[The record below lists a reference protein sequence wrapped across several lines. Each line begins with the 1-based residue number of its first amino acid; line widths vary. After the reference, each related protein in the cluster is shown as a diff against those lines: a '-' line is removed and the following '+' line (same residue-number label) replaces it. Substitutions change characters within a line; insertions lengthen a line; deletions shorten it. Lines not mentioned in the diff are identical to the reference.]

1 MKKPL
6 WILTDIEGTTTS
18 ISFVHDV
25 LFPYAR
31 ERMGKFLE
39 SNSQNEN
46 VMRVVSD
53 LKKRLQ
59 LSNMAEVTSVLEA
72 WMSEDRKETELK
84 ALQGILWRDGYEGG
98 DFRGHVYPDVAPA
111 LERWRAEGI
120 ALAVYSSG
128 SVAAQKL
135 LFGYSEAG
143 DLDGL
148 FDANFD
154 TRIGHKREVSSYQQI
169 AAQLS
174 VSPGEVL
181 FLSDV
186 GAELAAATQSGM
198 LVLQLMRP
206 QNQRDPRFESVE
218 SFTEIDQL
226 WA

>member
-111 LERWRAEGI
+111 LERWRA
-120 ALAVYSSG
+120 
-128 SVAAQKL
+128 
-135 LFGYSEAG
+135 
-143 DLDGL
+143 
-148 FDANFD
+148 
-154 TRIGHKREVSSYQQI
+154 
-169 AAQLS
+169 
-174 VSPGEVL
+174 
-181 FLSDV
+181 
-186 GAELAAATQSGM
+186 
-198 LVLQLMRP
+198 
-206 QNQRDPRFESVE
+206 
-218 SFTEIDQL
+218 
-226 WA
+226 